1 MLNEVVER
9 TMKKITTLL
18 LLALALPAFG
28 DGIMK
33 IKGQAST
40 YLTPT
45 EIEVTADLNN
55 QVATTI
61 TRQTFVNH
69 TPQHVFPQYGFP
81 TSVNASVTQFR
92 WRVAGEWRTA
102 KITGAGQ
109 DTSGVIDPGGEVDRQ
124 YLDYLGEAPFLF
136 AFKDSLPADSTLV
149 IELTFI
155 ELLQYRL
162 GRVVYDYPLDLQAFA
177 QQPLEHF
184 SLQLGLRSERDLVS
198 LDNPSHGATATS
210 FSDSAAALSFTQSN
224 MPANSNFV
232 VQYEVSQ
239 KDLGVF
245 LLSNKPQ
252 AEDGFFIM
260 LAEPDPNTSQQEV
273 INKIFTFIIDVS
285 GSMYGQKIEQAKA
298 AARYTINNLNAEDR
312 FNVIKFNSSVTKFRA
327 NPVAADFNEV
337 QQALAFIDAISAGGG
352 TNLQDAVLAGLG
364 QQMSDTTANVIIFM
378 TDGIASLDQQAV
390 IAANTKEVRIFV
402 FGIGNDVNHS
412 LLTQLAANNNG
423 LAEFLGNDEVTQRIS
438 EFYAKIRNPLL
449 QNIRLTFTPTAIDEV
464 YPLQLPDIYVGQQLI
479 VLGRYA
485 QPGPSQV
492 TLSGASFGAEVR
504 YNYPVSFTAD
514 SLANR
519 FLPRMWAKSKIDVL
533 LVLMSG
539 VPVGSNQYEEWK
551 KEVIRLSLEYGI
563 LTRFTSFTDPGP
575 PTFVEE
581 TSSSAVAPSDFVL
594 QQNYPNPFNPET
606 KIVFH
611 VPANVERQRVVVKIY
626 DLLGRLITVLFDREV
641 APGRYEVTWN
651 GKDLFGRDLPSGTY
665 IYRLEAGGVKVT
677 KRMTL
682 LR

>member
-1 MLNEVVER
+1 
-9 TMKKITTLL
+9 MKKIATIL

-28 DGIMK
+28 EGVMK
-33 IKGQAST
+33 IKGQAAT
-40 YLTPT
+40 YLTPR
-45 EIEVTADLNN
+45 EVEVIADLDN

-61 TRQTFVNH
+61 TRQTFVNR
-69 TPQHVFPQYGFP
+69 TPQHVFLQYGFP

-92 WRVAGEWRTA
+92 WRVAGQWRTA
-102 KITGAGQ
+102 KITGTVQ
-109 DTSGVIDPGGEVDRQ
+109 DTSGIIDPGGEVDRQ

-162 GRVVYDYPLDLQAFA
+162 GRVVYDYPLDLKTFA
-177 QQPLEHF
+177 QQPLARF
-184 SLQLGLRSERDLVS
+184 NVQLSLRSARELVS
-198 LDNPSHGATATS
+198 LANPSHGANATS
-210 FSDSAAALSFTQSN
+210 FSDSTATLSFTQSN

-232 VQYEVSQ
+232 AQYEVSQ

-245 LLSNKPQ
+245 LLSHKPQ

-273 INKIFTFIIDVS
+273 IDKVFTFIIDVS
-285 GSMYGQKIEQAKA
+285 GSMYGPKIEQAKA

-312 FNVIKFNSSVTKFRA
+312 FNVIKFNSSVTKFRP
-327 NPVAADFNEV
+327 NPVPASFNDV
-337 QQALAFIDAISAGGG
+337 QQALVFIDNISAGGG

-364 QQMSDTTANVIIFM
+364 QQMSDTTANVFIFL
-378 TDGIASLDQQAV
+378 TDGIASLDQQV
-390 IAANTKEVRIFV
+390 VKAANTKKVRIFV
-402 FGIGNDVNHS
+402 FGIGNDVNKD

-449 QNIRLTFTPTAIDEV
+449 QNIRLTFTPTAVEEV

-485 QPGPSQV
+485 QPGLAQV
-492 TLSGASFGAEVR
+492 ALTGTSFGNQTR
-504 YNYPVSFTAD
+504 YDYAVAFTAD

-519 FLPRMWAKSKIDVL
+519 FLPRMWAKSKIDAL

-539 VPVGSNQYEEWK
+539 VHVGSNQYEEWK
-551 KEVIRLSLEYGI
+551 KEIIRLSLEYGI
-563 LTRFTSFTDPGP
+563 LTRFTSFSDPGN

-581 TSSSAVAPSDFVL
+581 ESERTVAPSDFVL
-594 QQNYPNPFNPET
+594 QQNYPNPFSLHGAFANLET
-606 KIVFH
+606 RIVFY
-611 VPANVERQRVVVKIY
+611 VPTSTKQQRVVIKIY
-626 DLLGRLITVLFDREV
+626 DLLGRLLLVLFDQEV
-641 APGRYEVTWN
+641 APGGYEIFWN
-651 GKDLFGRDLPSGTY
+651 GKDLFGHDLPSGMY
-665 IYRLEAGGVKVT
+665 IYRLEAGSVT
-677 KRMTL
+677 MAKRMTL

>member
-1 MLNEVVER
+1 
-9 TMKKITTLL
+9 MKKLATIL

-28 DGIMK
+28 DGVMK

-45 EIEVTADLNN
+45 EIEVTADINN

-61 TRQTFVNH
+61 TRQTFINNSA
-69 TPQHVFPQYGFP
+69 QHVFLQYGFP

-92 WRVAGEWRTA
+92 WRVAGQWRTA
-102 KITGAGQ
+102 QITGAAQ
-109 DTSGVIDPGGEVDRQ
+109 DTSGVKDPGGEVDRQ

-136 AFKDSLPADSTLV
+136 AFKDSLPSDSTLV
-149 IELTFI
+149 VELTFI

-162 GRVVYDYPLDLQAFA
+162 GRVVYDYPLDLKNFA
-177 QQPLEHF
+177 QNNLERF
-184 SLQLGLRSERDLVS
+184 SVQLSLRSERDLVS
-198 LDNPSHGATATS
+198 LTNPSHGATASS
-210 FSDSAAALSFTQSN
+210 FSDSAATLFFTQNN

-232 VQYEVSQ
+232 AQYEVSQ

-252 AEDGFFIM
+252 NEGGFFIM
-260 LAEPDPNTSQQEV
+260 LAEPDPNTSQQDV
-273 INKIFTFIIDVS
+273 IDKVFTFIIDVS

-312 FNVIKFNSSVTKFRA
+312 FNVIKFNSSVTKFRT
-327 NPVAADFNEV
+327 NPVAASFNEV

-352 TNLQDAVLAGLG
+352 TNLQGAVLTGL
-364 QQMSDTTANVIIFM
+364 QQDMSDTTANIIIFI
-378 TDGIASLDQQAV
+378 TDGIASLDQQV
-390 IAANTKEVRIFV
+390 VKAANTKNVRIFV
-402 FGIGNDVNHS
+402 FGIGTDVNKD

-449 QNIRLTFTPTAIDEV
+449 QNIQLTFTPTAVEEV

-485 QPGPSQV
+485 QPGDARV
-492 TLSGASFGAEVR
+492 TLSGTSFGNETR
-504 YNYPVSFTAD
+504 YEYPVSFTAD
-514 SLANR
+514 SSANR
-519 FLPRMWAKSKIDVL
+519 FLPRMWAKSKIEAL

-539 VPVGSNQYEEWK
+539 VPQGSNQYEEWK
-551 KEVIRLSLEYGI
+551 KEVIRLSLLYGI
-563 LTRFTSFTDPGP
+563 LTRFTSFTEPN

-581 TSSSAVAPSDFVL
+581 ETASTLAPGDFVL

-611 VPANVERQRVVVKIY
+611 IPASAKQQRVVIKIY
-626 DLLGRLITVLFDREV
+626 DLLGRLLAVLFDREV
-641 APGRYEVTWN
+641 APGRYEITWN
-651 GKDLFGRDLPSGTY
+651 GKDLFGYDLPSGTY
-665 IYRLEAGGVKVT
+665 IYRLEAGSVKVT

>member
-1 MLNEVVER
+1 
-9 TMKKITTLL
+9 MKKIATVF

-28 DGIMK
+28 DGVMK
-33 IKGQAST
+33 IKGQAAT
-40 YLTPT
+40 YLTPR
-45 EIEVTADLNN
+45 EVEVIAELDN

-61 TRQTFVNH
+61 TRQTFVNR
-69 TPQHVFPQYGFP
+69 TGQHVFLQYGFP
-81 TSVNASVTQFR
+81 TSVNASVLQFR
-92 WRVAGEWRTA
+92 WRAAGQWRTA
-102 KITGAGQ
+102 KITGAAQ
-109 DTSGVIDPGGEVDRQ
+109 DTSGIIDPGGQVDQQ

-149 IELTFI
+149 LELTFI

-162 GRVVYDYPLDLQAFA
+162 GRVNYDYPLSLKTFA
-177 QQPLEHF
+177 QQTLARF
-184 SLQLGLRSERDLVS
+184 SMQLSLRSARDLVS
-198 LDNPSHGATATS
+198 LANPSHGANATS
-210 FSDSAAALSFTQSN
+210 FNDSAAVLLFNQN
-224 MPANSNFV
+224 NLPANSNFV

-239 KDLGVF
+239 RDLGVF
-245 LLSNKPQ
+245 LLSHKPR

-273 INKIFTFIIDVS
+273 IDKVFTFIIDVS
-285 GSMYGQKIEQAKA
+285 GSMFGQKIEQAKA
-298 AARYTINNLNAEDR
+298 AARYTINNLNAQDR
-312 FNVIKFNSSVTKFRA
+312 FNVIKFNSSVTKLRP
-327 NPVAADFNEV
+327 NPVAANFNET
-337 QQALAFIDAISAGGG
+337 QQALAFIDAINAAGG
-352 TNLQDAVLAGLG
+352 TNLQDAVLAGL
-364 QQMSDTTANVIIFM
+364 QQEMSDTTANVIIFI
-378 TDGIASLDQQAV
+378 TDGIASLDQQV
-390 IAANTKEVRIFV
+390 VKAANTKKVRIFV
-402 FGIGNDVNHS
+402 FGIGNDVNKD

-449 QNIRLTFTPTAIDEV
+449 QNIRLTFTPTAVEEV

-485 QPGPSQV
+485 QPGAAQV
-492 TLSGASFGAEVR
+492 TLIGTSFGNQTR
-504 YNYPVSFTAD
+504 YDYPVSFTAD

-519 FLPRMWAKSKIDVL
+519 FLPRMWAKSKIDAL
-533 LVLMSG
+533 LVLMSS

-581 TSSSAVAPSDFVL
+581 ESASTLVPSAFVL
-594 QQNYPNPFNPET
+594 EQNYPNPFNPET

-611 VPANVERQRVVVKIY
+611 VPASVKSQRVVIKIY
-626 DLLGRLITVLFDREV
+626 DLLGRLLLVLFDREA
-641 APGRYEVTWN
+641 APGRYEIFWN
-651 GKDLFGRDLPSGTY
+651 GKDRFGHYLPSGTY
-665 IYRLEAGGVKVT
+665 IYRLKAGEVVMA